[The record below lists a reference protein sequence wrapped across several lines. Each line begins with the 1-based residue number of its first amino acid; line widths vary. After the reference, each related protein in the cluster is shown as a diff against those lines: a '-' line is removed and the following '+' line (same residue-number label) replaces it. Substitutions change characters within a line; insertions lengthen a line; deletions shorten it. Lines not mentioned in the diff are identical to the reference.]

1 MNQTGD
7 NISGA
12 ITQLLLKEPFFA
24 HLLGNLSR
32 EISDRTSTIG
42 LEKTH
47 GGYNLIVNPE
57 YFDQVLTS
65 KDQRV
70 AAVKHEALHFLFNH
84 VFRAEEY
91 EDQEIYN
98 LAADLVVNQ
107 YLDPWPALPDAF
119 TLELL
124 REEGIYL
131 NCNESV
137 GYYYEELL
145 KILKPGEGFDGP
157 GESGGEQ
164 GEDEDDEGGGGEG
177 DEQGEDEGG
186 GTKLQEA
193 MEKSDQRGD
202 HQFWSQGSPD
212 DAEQSQH
219 DAMLSQATE
228 RTEQWGDLPGP
239 LQQLINAMLE
249 RQEPQ
254 VDWRRILRLFAASAG
269 RTRVAHTM
277 KRKSKRY
284 KTRPGTRIKH
294 YSKLAVA
301 VDTSG
306 SVDDKTLETFFSEI
320 HGIWKHGTDVVI
332 IECDAAVQQVYPYKG
347 HTPEDVAGRGGTAF
361 DPVFEYLNENRH
373 QRFDGCIY
381 LTDGWAYTPQVRPPC
396 KVLWV
401 ICAHGTD
408 ENTNFG
414 PAITLK
420 D

>member
-1 MNQTGD
+1 VNRTDD

-32 EISDRTSTIG
+32 EISDRTPTIG

-47 GGYNLIVNPE
+47 GGYNLVVNPE

-65 KDQRV
+65 RDQRV
-70 AAVKHEALHFLFNH
+70 AAVKHEALHFVFSH
-84 VFRAEEY
+84 VFRAEKY

-107 YLDPWPALPDAF
+107 YLHPWPALPEAF

-124 REEGIYL
+124 QEAEIILKNG
-131 NCNESV
+131 ESV

-145 KILKPGEGFDGP
+145 KILQQSEGKGDG
-157 GESGGEQ
+157 SG
-164 GEDEDDEGGGGEG
+164 EGGGGG
-177 DEQGEDEGG
+177 DEQGEGEAGG
-186 GTKLQEA
+186 PNLQQA
-193 MEKSDQRGD
+193 MEKSNQRGD
-202 HQFWSQGSPD
+202 HQFWAQGSPD
-212 DAEQSQH
+212 DAEQNQH
-219 DAMLSQATE
+219 DGMLSQAAE
-228 RTEQWGDLPGP
+228 RTEQWGDLPEP

-249 RQEPQ
+249 RREPQ
-254 VDWRRILRLFAASAG
+254 VDWRRSLRLFAASAG

-277 KRKSKRY
+277 KHKSKRY
-284 KTRPGTRIKH
+284 QTRPGTRIKR

-301 VDTSG
+301 LDTSG

-320 HGIWKHGTDVVI
+320 HGIWKHGADVVV
-332 IECDAAVQQVYPYKG
+332 IECDATVQQVYPYKG
-347 HTPEDVAGRGGTAF
+347 RTPQGVAGRGYTEF

-381 LTDGWAYTPQVRPPC
+381 LTDGWADAPIIKPPC
-396 KVLWV
+396 RVLWV
-401 ICAHGTD
+401 ICAGGTD
-408 ENTNFG
+408 EYINFG
-414 PAITLK
+414 SAITLK